1 MKNNIAFLI
10 ILFISACSS
19 IPKFEEIESIDTL
32 IQKPEFN
39 YKIRSL
45 PQTIKIYFTKRG
57 SELNLPPEIQ
67 GFLANSYFYNSKIS
81 YKPQITFSY
90 LQNDKCN
97 NEVIKEDLIIVFNFQ
112 TSPESIEKEMCIGKL
127 PKSKTL
133 YVSDAEDDLGFNN
146 TFIIS
151 RDEEKNRLI
160 KELAKSSKRL
170 ILVDSEKTLDKE
182 EIKSSLKNLEVEV
195 VALETYSDDI
205 NSQDMFAEL
214 FMVDRSQERKRKL
227 SRRISE
233 SISGTSRA
241 REDIDTVF
249 LSVDL
254 QEARN
259 LKPALDYI
267 SEKVFTVYILNSW
280 ETKNTYYS
288 KDKDLLG
295 SIHADFPIMMPIEI
309 PNFISEEK
317 RSRKFA
323 IGYDLFEIIL
333 IRYGDVQ
340 YRNYIYKGLSGKIIL
355 KDKEILRI
363 PYLFKITDTGLEIL

>member
-19 IPKFEEIESIDTL
+19 IPKIEEIESIDTL

-45 PQTIKIYFTKRG
+45 PQTKKIYFTKRD

-81 YKPQITFSY
+81 YKPKISFSF

-112 TSPESIEKEMCIGKL
+112 TSPESVEKGMCIGNL

-146 TFIIS
+146 TFIVS
-151 RDEEKNRLI
+151 RDEEKNKLI
-160 KELAKSSKRL
+160 EELAKSSERL
-170 ILVDSEKTLDKE
+170 ILVDSKKTLDKE
-182 EIKSSLKNLEVEV
+182 KIKLSLKDLKVEV
-195 VALETYSDDI
+195 VALETYSDDLS
-205 NSQDMFAEL
+205 SQDMFAKL
-214 FMVDRSQERKRKL
+214 LMVDRSQERKRKL

-233 SISGTSRA
+233 TISGDSRA

-249 LSVDL
+249 FSVDL

-267 SEKVFTVYILNSW
+267 SEKFFNVYILNSW
-280 ETKNTYYS
+280 KTKNVYYLR
-288 KDKDLLG
+288 DKDLLG
-295 SIHADFPIMMPIEI
+295 SIHADFPIMMPIDV
-309 PNFISEEK
+309 PDFITEEN

-333 IRYGDVQ
+333 MRYGNVN
-340 YRNYIYKGLSGKIIL
+340 YRNYIYKGLSGKINL
-355 KDKEILRI
+355 RDSEVLRI